1 MRPNQPMRARRR
13 MKQTSSL
20 ADRLQAS
27 AASAVADA
35 IMLQDGPE
43 REALLRKA
51 QLAEAGARI
60 NAWLTSPA
68 ARRQLAKG
76 RKDERTR

>member
-1 MRPNQPMRARRR
+1 MPPKLPVRRR
-13 MKQTSSL
+13 KRIKQTSSL

-35 IMLQDGPE
+35 ITLPDGAE
-43 REALLRKA
+43 REALLKKA

-60 NAWLTSPA
+60 NAWLTSPTPT
-68 ARRQLAKG
+68 RPHEKG
-76 RKDERTR
+76 RKDERAR